1 MRLSANGSNMPVN
14 AINSKTSVEAGI
26 KESTASTSHDPWS
39 HAMLRRA
46 LTAILTMEPY
56 LWLVAIILAP
66 RFLWDILRN
75 FDTPWSFISGLTEFP
90 DFANAVTH
98 ILLVFVPILSMKLVH
113 RRSLTKTVGL
123 NVNWLYVVSSLG
135 FSLPLFYLSVVHG
148 SFDEVTLAPVLEEM
162 FFRTYL
168 LWLYVEDNKGK
179 GRARPMT
186 AIAFLASN
194 MAFVTVH
201 FIPGVAGYSLVDR
214 FLRWP
219 SVDTF
224 MDLGAGALFFFIA
237 GAISSAAYLL
247 TGTVLSSIAAHAAW
261 NAVYSRII
269 ENELL
274 LVPLFIVEFAIWYL
288 IRKHTES
295 ACKQNKSRGVD
306 LPL

>member
-1 MRLSANGSNMPVN
+1 
-14 AINSKTSVEAGI
+14 
-26 KESTASTSHDPWS
+26 
-39 HAMLRRA
+39 MLKRT
-46 LTAILTMEPY
+46 LTVILTMEPY
-56 LWLVAIILAP
+56 LWLVAITLAP
-66 RFLWDILRN
+66 RFLWDVLRN
-75 FDTPWSFISGLTEFP
+75 LDTPWRFIFGSTEFP

-98 ILLVFVPILSMKLVH
+98 ILLALVPVLSLKLIH
-113 RRSLTKTVGL
+113 RRSLVKTAGL
-123 NVNWLYVVSSLG
+123 NVNWLYIVSSLG
-135 FSLPLFYLSVVHG
+135 FSLPLFYLSVAHV
-148 SFDEVTLAPVLEEM
+148 SFDEVALAPILEET

-168 LWLYVEDNKGK
+168 FWLYVEGDRDKGI
-179 GRARPMT
+179 ARPMT

-194 MAFVTVH
+194 MAFVVVH

-219 SVDTF
+219 SVETF

>member
-1 MRLSANGSNMPVN
+1 
-14 AINSKTSVEAGI
+14 
-26 KESTASTSHDPWS
+26 
-39 HAMLRRA
+39 MLKWA

-56 LWLVAIILAP
+56 LWLVAIVLAP

-75 FDTPWSFISGLTEFP
+75 FDTPWSLIFGLTEFP

-98 ILLVFVPILSMKLVH
+98 ILLVLVPILSLKLVH

-123 NVNWLYVVSSLG
+123 NVDWLYIVSSLG
-135 FSLPLFYLSVVHG
+135 FSLPLFYLSVAHG

-168 LWLYVEDNKGK
+168 FWLYVEDNKGK

-194 MAFVTVH
+194 MAFVAVH

-219 SVDTF
+219 SVETF

-237 GAISSAAYLL
+237 GATFSVAYLL
-247 TGTVLSSIAAHAAW
+247 TGTVLSSIATHVTW
-261 NAVYSRII
+261 NTFYSDVI
-269 ENELL
+269 ESELI
-274 LVPLFIVEFAIWYL
+274 LVLLFIVEFAVWYL
-288 IRKHTES
+288 IRTRTES
-295 ACKQNKSRGVD
+295 TCRRNESRGVIS
-306 LPL
+306 PLILKTSLE